1 MEADTGDGGE
11 MTRITRAD
19 YMLLLKAGI
28 KTVRRTKRS
37 FWMSVEVIY
46 CERK

>member
-1 MEADTGDGGE
+1 

-28 KTVRRTKRS
+28 KTIRRTKRS
-37 FWMSVEVIY
+37 FWMTE
-46 CERK
+46 C